1 MASILGDGTGPGGPG
16 STRCLLLL
24 QRSLAIQLSRG
35 PTPMVLAT
43 IQHDTIKEHPADEMW
58 MYDKGYNLFQS
69 FLEANSKCWWNAALV
84 DATRQLR
91 YKGHVSP
98 GVLMVGGP
106 PCALEVLRAAWSRNV
121 LRPPADHAITCL
133 GDIEDCLVAP
143 VSQGQFTPLPEA
155 LCWAILELT
164 SQRQAATLDT
174 LRSAL
179 RNAFPTMQ
187 RPNRE
192 LVYDALAKL
201 MQERKIYH
209 TSQGYFVV
217 TPETKRLRRDSSGSR
232 RNSREVGSC
241 RGQGM
246 LMSNDEAMALVHGEM
261 LTLRDGNVTHQ
272 AVQTNLADVICG
284 GNPNDKILFARC
296 RSVPGRLERRHSLRL
311 WGSARRLHRSGSSR
325 SLPRR
330 PERSDTSSS
339 AEYASTDSAPH
350 SPTSLS
356 GLFTEKIG
364 LLSRLF
370 RRSSRRKGAPL
381 MGTFSAQYP
390 PTEWFNPRVVH
401 LHSVATQTRAVSP
414 SMMEGLDQSQASFQ
428 VWDDSSSV
436 RSATLPRRHRRQPS
450 GDSTSLLANSTPRS
464 SRRHRSPCST
474 LPRSKCSSLSR
485 CTSRASVLPPNT
497 AINSDPYH
505 QSRPQLPNGKHSSNS
520 SPSRSGGS
528 SGSVR
533 VTTITSTNNNNNSPN
548 NNNHTN
554 NNNSLHHHNNSNS
567 NSPSPAKTATLG
579 RSSTRHSSR
588 RPSHDS
594 TGSGTKSSNS
604 SPQHKILQKTSSM
617 HSSTHLTAKSVSSG
631 KLSSTSLSSSPL
643 KTSITAAAKSSPL
656 KVIQQG
662 SLTPLQEA
670 QNSITLQVST
680 NLSPVSPPQERGSI
694 SSSVTLASNASSTTT
709 ISGSPGTKIYVHQN
723 NSPMRSVITFENGTT
738 KSSIIDNK
746 EEKICSKEKQELVSE
761 KVQKAMMMEKEKLLS
776 KGEDDKPIKKVNDDE
791 WKMMKIE
798 RPSSL
803 YTSSKDGKSESDKEN
818 KPKVEEEMPNKLK
831 LTNRLNNSQAHLID
845 GSSNNIDKCTN
856 GLSNDHSAVVTGSA
870 IKNTND
876 AMNNSRKL
884 SLSLSKDALSFR
896 NLLHP
901 GSKNNI
907 ASNPPSPTKSFDGF
921 GGSYNNV
928 YIENLDN
935 IKSRRAPQGSEPNLD
950 KSMSRAD
957 LYSYPSLSDM
967 QVQFTSLAAQKILK
981 GCPINSVDTL
991 VEVNMAA
998 DKPNNRDVTVHT
1010 DFGLV

>member
-1 MASILGDGTGPGGPG
+1 MASILGDGSGPGGTGP
-16 STRCLLLL
+16 SRCLLLL
-24 QRSLAIQLSRG
+24 QRCLAIQLTRG
-35 PTPMVLAT
+35 PPPQILNAS
-43 IQHDTIKEHPADEMW
+43 QRESPKEHPADEMW
-58 MYDKGYNLFQS
+58 MYDKGYNLFQG

-106 PCALEVLRAAWSRNV
+106 PCALEVLRAAWARNV

-174 LRSAL
+174 LRAAL
-179 RNAFPTMQ
+179 RNAFPAMQ
-187 RPNRE
+187 RPGRE

-217 TPETKRLRRDSSGSR
+217 TPETRRLRRDSGSSR
-232 RNSREVGSC
+232 RSSREVGSS
-241 RGQGM
+241 RGQGGM

-261 LTLRDGNVTHQ
+261 LTLRDGDVTHQ

-284 GNPNDKILFARC
+284 GNPNDKVLFARC

-330 PERSDTSSS
+330 PDRSDTSSS

-350 SPTSLS
+350 SPTK
-356 GLFTEKIG
+356 KIG

-370 RRSSRRKGAPL
+370 RRSSRRKGTPL

-401 LHSVATQTRAVSP
+401 LHSVATQTRAASP
-414 SMMEGLDQSQASFQ
+414 SMMEGLNQSQASFQ

-436 RSATLPRRHRRQPS
+436 RSATLPRRHRRQAS
-450 GDSTSLLANSTPRS
+450 GDSSSLLANSTPRS

-485 CTSRASVLPPNT
+485 CTSRASVLPPS
-497 AINSDPYH
+497 NSQEPY
-505 QSRPQLPNGKHSSNS
+505 QNRSQVQNGKTSTNS

-533 VTTITSTNNNNNSPN
+533 ATNG
-548 NNNHTN
+548 
-554 NNNSLHHHNNSNS
+554 
-567 NSPSPAKTATLG
+567 SPAKNATLG
-579 RSSTRHSSR
+579 RSSTRHGSR

-604 SPQHKILQKTSSM
+604 SPQHKTLQKTSSGHST
-617 HSSTHLTAKSVSSG
+617 HSSGKSTSSG
-631 KLSSTSLSSSPL
+631 KLSSSPL
-643 KTSITAAAKSSPL
+643 KSSTLPVKSSPL
-656 KVIQQG
+656 KIIQQG

-680 NLSPVSPPQERGSI
+680 NVSPVSPPQEQRSVQ
-694 SSSVTLASNASSTTT
+694 SSVTLASNATSTTT

-723 NSPMRSVITFENGTT
+723 NSPMRSVITFENGTG
-738 KSSIIDNK
+738 KNNSDK
-746 EEKICSKEKQELVSE
+746 EGGTKEKQERELVGE
-761 KVQKAMMMEKEKLLS
+761 KVYKGRTEDSPEKLFKPS
-776 KGEDDKPIKKVNDDE
+776 KDDWKPIKL
-791 WKMMKIE
+791 E

-803 YTSSKDGKSESDKEN
+803 YGSKDIRPILSESDKEN
-818 KPKVEEEMPNKLK
+818 KPKVEEDPPNKLK

-845 GSSNNIDKCTN
+845 GSTHNIDKNSLVHPNELPPST
-856 GLSNDHSAVVTGSA
+856 LPTS
-870 IKNTND
+870 KNTND

-884 SLSLSKDALSFR
+884 SLSLSKDALSYR
-896 NLLHP
+896 NLLRP

-921 GGSYNNV
+921 GGSFNNV
-928 YIENLDN
+928 YIENLESS
-935 IKSRRAPQGSEPNLD
+935 KQRVPQGSEPNLE
-950 KSMSRAD
+950 KTVSRSD

-998 DKPNNRDVTVHT
+998 AEKPNNCDVTVHT